1 MDSLIG
7 RALVASPYLN
17 DPNFLRSV
25 VYILEHNEEGAIG
38 LILNRPTDRTICDLL
53 GDVAEIQ
60 VDDDS
65 PIYWGGPVDGPLMLM
80 QEVRKGDKTGIF
92 AASDQAKILE
102 LFRQR
107 GQGANSDAESNA
119 ASSAAS
125 EAASLRGNFRLFDGY
140 AGWSAGQL
148 DAELNDG
155 GWLIWEIESELIFSD
170 PSEIW
175 ETAIKAIGREVLAI
189 GIDPNK
195 LPEDPAYN

>member
-7 RALVASPYLN
+7 RALVASPFLN

-38 LILNRPTDRTICDLL
+38 LILNRPTDRTIRDLL
-53 GDVAEIQ
+53 GDVAGID

-65 PIYWGGPVDGPLMLM
+65 LIFWGGPVDGPLMLM
-80 QEVRKGDKTGIF
+80 QEIRKGDKTGIF

-107 GQGANSDAESNA
+107 GHGTDSI
-119 ASSAAS
+119 
-125 EAASLRGNFRLFDGY
+125 EAAAANLRGNFRLFDGY

-148 DAELNDG
+148 DAELSDG
-155 GWLIWEIESELIFSD
+155 GWLIWEIESDQIFGD

-175 ETAIKAIGREVLAI
+175 QTAIKAIGRDVLTV
-189 GIDPNK
+189 GIDPTK
-195 LPEDPAYN
+195 LPDDPAYN